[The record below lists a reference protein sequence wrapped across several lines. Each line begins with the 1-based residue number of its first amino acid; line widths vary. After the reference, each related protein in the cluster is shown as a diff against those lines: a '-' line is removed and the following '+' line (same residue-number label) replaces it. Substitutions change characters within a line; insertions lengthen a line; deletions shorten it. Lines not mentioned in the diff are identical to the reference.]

1 MMLSE
6 REYVALVTATAD
18 ADVTAFLAA
27 CMVATLAGWALCDWA
42 ARPKAA

>member
-6 REYVALVTATAD
+6 REYAALATATAD

-27 CMVATLAGWALCDWA
+27 CMVAILAGWALWDRA
-42 ARPKAA
+42 VRPKAA